1 MITVAIQGGLGNQ
14 LFQYA
19 YARALL
25 ERGKDVTLDIS
36 FYDTNTKY
44 TKREYLLDNFNIDS
58 RFKITK
64 IPTKQKFFTKVINK
78 IDIDR
83 RVRYVPVPENVDN
96 FFADGYYV
104 SEKYFS
110 KIREILLKE
119 ITLKNESDAF
129 KEMKMKILSAKK
141 SLMVHARR
149 TDHLANKTFTLID
162 ETYYERALE
171 EFDENSEIFGF
182 SDNAEWLENT
192 LNRKVTMVSGK
203 GFKDYEELLL
213 MSYGTNFII
222 ANSTYSWWGAWLS
235 TQKDKKIVILKKW
248 YRSIFWWR
256 ANRDVEFGGWIRI

>member
-1 MITVAIQGGLGNQ
+1 MITVAIQGGVGNQ

-25 ERGKDVTLDIS
+25 EAGKEVALDLS

-58 RFKITK
+58 RFKLTK
-64 IPTKQKFFTKVINK
+64 IPTKQKLFTRVINK

-83 RVRYVPVPENVDN
+83 RVRYVPVNLSSST

-104 SEKYFS
+104 SEKYFLHV
-110 KIREILLKE
+110 REIILKE
-119 ITLKNESDAF
+119 ITLKNESAAF
-129 KEMKMKILSAKK
+129 KEMKARILSSKK
-141 SLMVHARR
+141 SLMIHARR

-162 ETYYERALE
+162 ESYYGRALQ
-171 EFDENSEIFGF
+171 EFDEDCELFGF
-182 SDNAEWLENT
+182 SDNAEWLQNT
-192 LNRKVTMVSGK
+192 IKRPITMVSGQ

-213 MSYGTNFII
+213 MSYGANFII

-235 TQKDKKIVILKKW
+235 IQKDKKIVILKKW
-248 YRSIFWWR
+248 YRSLLWWR
-256 ANRDVEFGGWIRI
+256 ANKDVEFDGWVRI

>member
-1 MITVAIQGGLGNQ
+1 MIQGGLGNQ

-19 YARALL
+19 YARSLL
-25 ERGKDVTLDIS
+25 EMGKDITLDIS

-64 IPTKQKFFTKVINK
+64 NPTKQKLLTKIINK

-83 RVRYVPVPENVDN
+83 RVRYVSINPKADN

-110 KIREILLKE
+110 HIRNIILKE
-119 ITLKNESDAF
+119 LTLKNKSDKY
-129 KEMKMKILSAKK
+129 KEWEEKILSSKK
-141 SLMVHARR
+141 SLMIHARR

-162 ETYYERALE
+162 ESYYERALK
-171 EFDENSEIFGF
+171 EFDDDCEIFGF
-182 SDNAEWLENT
+182 SDNAEWLRQTIN
-192 LNRKVTMVSGK
+192 NRPITMVSGQ
-203 GFKDYEELLL
+203 GFSDYEELML
-213 MSYGTNFII
+213 MSLGENFII
-222 ANSTYSWWGAWLS
+222 ANSTYSWWGSWLS
-235 TQKDKKIVILKKW
+235 QRKGKKIVILKKW

-256 ANRDVEFGGWIRI
+256 ANKDVEFEGWVRI